1 MGGGRWAGTAG
12 EMGSLK
18 AAFLRLKAKLF
29 IAPNKFSFQ
38 SMTASFTYIFLRTVL
53 LLLCKEYGKVWY
65 VLIVGNETSTVDDRL
80 MTLLVLPFS
89 IEIRSLDTLFRR
101 LCSTVSYLERI
112 ALPRMVHLL

>member
-18 AAFLRLKAKLF
+18 AAFLRLRAKLF

-38 SMTASFTYIFLRTVL
+38 SMTASFTYIFLRTV
-53 LLLCKEYGKVWY
+53 LLCKEYGKVWY

>member
-53 LLLCKEYGKVWY
+53 LCKEYGKVWY

-89 IEIRSLDTLFRR
+89 IEIRSLSRYII
-101 LCSTVSYLERI
+101 SEI
-112 ALPRMVHLL
+112 M